1 MTVQGKKEFIKK
13 MQEKQHLYVPFCQAT
28 HLPFVICD
36 PESFNDQVHM
46 FTETGTLAEFT
57 KPYEEE
63 KYSFNMAEIAVPHR
77 LQFLISLLTIGVN
90 SIVLHEGEACSEA
103 EISEIVNV
111 VDYSKVPEEKRP
123 LLNPQLHLS
132 TIYFVQELRRPIQD
146 RNLEKLAEL
155 EEEMCVNLVRSSY
168 LFPIDVVEEE
178 GDPEKKTIRFPYL
191 KDGSDQMLQPI
202 FTDGPEL
209 QRFLKGKKLQI
220 RKVKF
225 EDLDKYL
232 SKDSIGYT
240 LNPFG
245 VNLVLKR
252 EQIPEL
258 LERFQKVEE

>member
-1 MTVQGKKEFIKK
+1 MTVQERNEFIKK
-13 MQEKQHLYVPFCQAT
+13 MQEEQHLYVPFCRAT
-28 HLPFVICD
+28 HLPFIVCD

-46 FTETGTLAEFT
+46 FTETGPLAEFV

-63 KYSFNMAEIAVPHR
+63 QYSFNVAEIAVQHR
-77 LQFLISLLTIGVN
+77 LQFLVNLLTIGVN
-90 SIVLHEGEACSEA
+90 SIVLHEGSACREA
-103 EISEIVNV
+103 EIREIVNV

-123 LLNPQLHLS
+123 LMNPQLHLS
-132 TIYFVQELRRPIQD
+132 TVYFVQELRRPVKD
-146 RNLEKLAEL
+146 RNLENLAEL

-168 LFPIDVVEEE
+168 LFPIDIVEKED
-178 GDPEKKTIRFPYL
+178 DPEKKEIRFPYL

-225 EDLDKYL
+225 EDLGKYL
-232 SKDSIGYT
+232 TKDSVGYT

-258 LERFQKVEE
+258 LERFQKTGE